1 MTEVT
6 GGELLASAMANEG
19 VKFVF
24 GLPCPE
30 IDPFLAA
37 LPARGIRFVPIH
49 HESAGVHM
57 AEGLYKTTGQV
68 AIVLGNPGPGSANLL
83 PGMVT
88 ARHEG
93 VPVIA
98 ITSQHRP
105 GIVYP
110 STPATFQGQDQLD
123 LFKPAVKWGA
133 PIFEWGRITELV
145 RMGFREMWA
154 GRPGPIQLEIPL
166 TTLYATGDPL
176 SAPMY
181 PAAAGRSGQ
190 PQASEAQL
198 EAAAELLTNARA
210 PVIFAGCGVD
220 RAQAN
225 AALIETAELLNCPVI
240 PSMAARA
247 VVPHDHPL
255 CFLSQSPAADELRRQ
270 ADVLLVVGSRLGNLD
285 VPFDK
290 YWGNPAHCKLI
301 HVDIDPR
308 HIGVS
313 RPVTLGIVADA
324 RATLEGLAAKL
335 RERKIASR
343 SRTDLGRQREAQTVW
358 MNALGE
364 TVGSWSGSGMHP
376 AHVMRTI
383 GDVFG
388 RDTVYCIDGG
398 MTSLWATMMLP
409 STRPSS
415 FHGILELGM
424 LGVGIPVSIGAK
436 LGDPSRDVVCVTG
449 DGAAGFNIM
458 ELETAVR
465 EDVKVTFVVMA
476 EGEWS
481 MEVPN
486 EMARWGKTFGT
497 AMSEI
502 RWDKVAEG
510 LGAQGAYV
518 DSMADLAPAI
528 GRAKAHNGPAL
539 VCVRTSKAA
548 NLALP
553 PSVGGRFFEVYFGP
567 QAPQEE
573 ASA

>member
-1 MTEVT
+1 MTDVS
-6 GGELLASAMANEG
+6 GGELLARAVANEG
-19 VKFVF
+19 VKLVF

-37 LPARGIRFVPIH
+37 LDANGIRFVPIR

-68 AIVLGNPGPGSANLL
+68 AMVLGNPGPGSANLL
-83 PGMVT
+83 PGLVT

-93 VPVIA
+93 VPVLA
-98 ITSQHRP
+98 VTSQHRP

-133 PIFEWGRITELV
+133 PIFDWARIPEIV
-145 RMGFREMWA
+145 RTSFREMWT
-154 GRPGPIQLEIPL
+154 GRPGPVQLEIPL
-166 TTLYATGDPL
+166 TTMYAMGNPA
-176 SAPMY
+176 SAPIY
-181 PAAAGRSGQ
+181 AREAGRAGQ
-190 PQASEAQL
+190 PQPSDAQL
-198 EAAAELLTNARA
+198 EDAADLLANAQA

-225 AALIETAELLNCPVI
+225 AALVEMAEILGCPVI
-240 PSMAARA
+240 PSLAARA
-247 VVPHDHPL
+247 VIRHDHPL
-255 CFLSQSPAADELRRQ
+255 CFLSQSPAADELRRR

-290 YWGNPAHCKLI
+290 YWGDASRSKLI
-301 HVDIDPR
+301 QVDIDPR

-324 RATLEGLAAKL
+324 RKTLEGLAAKL
-335 RERKIASR
+335 RGRKIVSQG
-343 SRTDLGRQREAQTVW
+343 RTDLESQREAHLAWEQTIRDPIAAW
-358 MNALGE
+358 TGP
-364 TVGSWSGSGMHP
+364 GIHP
-376 AHVMRTI
+376 AQAISVI
-383 GDVFG
+383 GRVFG
-388 RDTVYCIDGG
+388 PDAVYCVDGG
-398 MTSLWATMMLP
+398 MTSLWAAVALP

-415 FHGILELGM
+415 FHGIFELGM
-424 LGVGIPVSIGAK
+424 LGVGIPAAIGAK

-458 ELETAVR
+458 ELQVAAR
-465 EDVKVTFVVMA
+465 EGVNVTFVVMA
-476 EGEWS
+476 DGQWT

-497 AMSEI
+497 TMGDV

-510 LGAQGAYV
+510 LGAHGQIV
-518 DSMADLAPAI
+518 DSIADLGPALAC
-528 GRAKAHNGPAL
+528 AKAHNGPAL
-539 VCVRTSKAA
+539 VCVRTSVAA
-548 NLALP
+548 NLAMP
-553 PSVGGRFFEVYFGP
+553 KSIGGRFFEVYFGP
-567 QAPQEE
+567 TA
-573 ASA
+573 AA